1 MNDDHNDPDGIPEPL
16 NQLLGNGGAPEA
28 INQAENVPP
37 HEDGSRARPRFP
49 RLHRAAKI
57 AALILAILSMAAYIT
72 GLLTLDR
79 AKHSDRLQA
88 EFDAKLRDLRADNDR
103 LIAESARDRAEL
115 AALRLANAD
124 AHTML
129 RELYVASAASGVAG
143 IEARQAAAWEHDLL
157 GRYAEMRESIT
168 DDTRELCAAVH
179 TTLARLDSLSPANE
193 QAAKGL
199 AESVREADLVARINA
214 VLGSDKAPAVVRSW
228 LLEAQIVLTDA
239 PGE

>member
-57 AALILAILSMAAYIT
+57 AALILA
-72 GLLTLDR
+72 
-79 AKHSDRLQA
+79 
-88 EFDAKLRDLRADNDR
+88 N
-103 LIAESARDRAEL
+103 RAEL
-115 AALRLANAD
+115 AALGLANAD